1 MSAYGTKQTSI
12 STLNMSAL
20 RGISDMTRTWRD
32 VCFDPKRTFASPLL
46 KRKYRENLVEH
57 LLHDC
62 IGSVLPSSEI
72 VSLVHIVSVT
82 LTFSRN
88 LKGNA
93 SADALSSP
101 RRMLV
106 AQKSRLLTKGIFDGR

>member
-1 MSAYGTKQTSI
+1 MSAH
-12 STLNMSAL
+12 
-20 RGISDMTRTWRD
+20 
-32 VCFDPKRTFASPLL
+32 DPKRTFASPLL

-88 LKGNA
+88 LKGA
-93 SADALSSP
+93 GFGRRPFFAATDVSCTKVTSADERNF
-101 RRMLV
+101 RRQV
-106 AQKSRLLTKGIFDGR
+106 ARLHGKERQ